1 VPAKLSVTVAA
12 ASGGFEHIG
21 ELRDAAAGKQA
32 SELAYCLDDE
42 ESGQANWAQVEPGL
56 YSILLGARS
65 YQARV
70 SRAASTPEAHEY
82 NVRLGSEHY
91 QVTIR
96 DPRARRR
103 GSNVGSSAG
112 PLQITAPMPG
122 KVVKVLV
129 REGEEV
135 TAGQGVLVIEAMK
148 MQNELRAPRA
158 GCVERIHA
166 AEGAGV
172 ETGALLLRM
181 I

>member
-12 ASGGFEHIG
+12 ASGGFEHVL
-21 ELRDAAAGKQA
+21 ELREGAAGKQA
-32 SELAYCLDDE
+32 SELGYRLDDE
-42 ESGQANWAQVEPGL
+42 ESGQANWAEVEVGL

-65 YQARV
+65 YEARV
-70 SRAASTPEAHEY
+70 SRMARTPGAQEY
-82 NVRLGSEHY
+82 NVRVGSEHY
-91 QVTIR
+91 QVTLR

-103 GSNVGSSAG
+103 GSNAGSSAG

-129 REGEEV
+129 CEGEKV
-135 TAGQGVLVIEAMK
+135 AAGQGVRVIEAMK